1 MRIRTLFLLAVLIR
15 VVWAFFIAEDY
26 WGDADHNRFMV
37 RQTLESGAY
46 TDYKDRH
53 LVWLPMY
60 RWAAIAVEAVL
71 PPVVPDV
78 VVPFLFQL
86 AYMAMVGRWAMK
98 TLSPE
103 RQFKALAILWFWPL
117 PLVFSGFNMAEN
129 AALLGVTGALTSTGP
144 LAFLWVVVSVLSR
157 HEATAFLA
165 LFAGLLML
173 RGHVRRS
180 LLLGSGLAAGLL
192 LWSLYNAL
200 AIGDA
205 WFWLRSL
212 FFASSAGAGEYIAT
226 HGVLPRLGEAL
237 FAAVLIV
244 PVLFM
249 GLWRFPSWRDRTESG
264 LLTLSAFLFLGVF
277 VLAALRFFHGA
288 DPKYLLVLAFPFSM
302 WTIHV
307 AGDRRWVVWI
317 LIALLPGYMLLF
329 HIRSHTLELERQV
342 GRSLSTLPP
351 DAVVWSDSPTVL
363 VFADL
368 HASQAVSS
376 DQIAKGADV
385 AGVLNDWAVTHVVAG
400 DWSHS
405 RALSWFPQL
414 EGTEVFESGGFR
426 FEPVSVHTPPEV
438 EGRPLHRLRA
448 FAMNASPPIRVWRV
462 HAL

>member
-15 VVWAFFIAEDY
+15 VVWAFFLAEDY

-60 RWAAIAVEAVL
+60 RWAAIAVQAVI

-86 AYMAMVGRWAMK
+86 AYMAMVGRWAMRNVA
-98 TLSPE
+98 PD
-103 RQFKALAILWFWPL
+103 RWFVALAILWFWPL

-129 AALLGVTGALTSTGP
+129 AALLGVTGALTTTGP
-144 LAFLWVVVSVLSR
+144 LSVLWVVVSVLSR

-180 LLLGSGLAAGLL
+180 LLLGGGLVAGLL

-226 HGVLPRLGEAL
+226 HGVMPRIGEAV
-237 FAAVLIV
+237 FAAVVIV
-244 PVLFM
+244 PLLFV
-249 GLWRFPSWRDRTESG
+249 GLWRLPSWRDRSESG

-288 DPKYLLVLAFPFSM
+288 DPKYLLVLAFPFSV
-302 WTIHV
+302 WAIQA
-307 AGDRRWVVWI
+307 AGDRRWVVWT
-317 LIALLPGYMLLF
+317 LIALLPGYMLF
-329 HIRSHTLELERQV
+329 FDIRSHTLELERQV

-368 HASQAVSS
+368 RATQAVSS
-376 DQIAKGADV
+376 DQIANGADV
-385 AGVLNDWAVTHVVAG
+385 AQVLNDRAVTHVVAAN
-400 DWSHS
+400 WSHS
-405 RALSWFPQL
+405 RALAWFPQL

-426 FEPVSVHTPPEV
+426 FEPVSVHIPPKV
-438 EGRPLHRLRA
+438 GGHPLHRLRA
-448 FAMNASPPIRVWRV
+448 LAMNHSPSIRVWRL